1 MRKIVRFEELKYI
14 LSKSQQFVKENTDI
28 RSVNFVTKLTEQ
40 AMRYISNRYSELH

>member
-28 RSVNFVTKLTEQ
+28 RSLS
-40 AMRYISNRYSELH
+40 ILLPS